1 MRSAVLLDWD
11 GTANEEGHLSA
22 SSGPSSIGEE
32 GRQVTAARRTCVLKG
47 CLVSAAAVLA
57 VLLLLFLSRG
67 LWLPFV
73 GRFLVVADPLPA
85 AADAIVP
92 LAGGDAR
99 SVYAARLFAAGHATW
114 FVATDM
120 PAHLPGVRT
129 SYADLVRQEAIW
141 QGVPAERIL
150 VAPGLVETTY
160 EEALAVRA
168 LAQEQGWHSLFLVTD
183 PYHIRRARLCF
194 REAFRDADGT
204 IAVRAIEGSSY
215 DPETWWQSSAGLR
228 ETWTEYV
235 KLALHLLG
243 YR

>member
-1 MRSAVLLDWD
+1 
-11 GTANEEGHLSA
+11 
-22 SSGPSSIGEE
+22 
-32 GRQVTAARRTCVLKG
+32 VTAARRAFALKG

-57 VLLLLFLSRG
+57 VLGFLFLSRG
-67 LWLPFV
+67 LWLPLI
-73 GRFLVVADPLPA
+73 GRALVVADPLEP
-85 AADAIVP
+85 ADAVVP
-92 LAGGDAR
+92 LAGGDKRA
-99 SVYAARLFAAGHATW
+99 VYAAELFQAGYADW

-120 PAHLPGVRT
+120 PLDLPGIRR
-129 SYADLVRQEAIW
+129 SYAELVRQEAIF

-168 LAQEQGWHSLFLVTD
+168 LAQAQGWQSLLIVTD
-183 PYHIRRARLCF
+183 PYHTRRARICF
-194 REAFRDADGT
+194 REAFRDADVA
-204 IAVRAIEGSSY
+204 IVIRPIEGSWY
-215 DPETWWQSSAGLR
+215 DPETWWQSTAGLR